1 MLITNRGQEHPE
13 RKGQQKSLTKD
24 HLWVPIH
31 QETICSRRNW
41 QGRCSLRLRK
51 NTSRLQPSIANDTYQ
66 NACRKIETIMDGD
79 YDTFSDWHTQPR
91 FPSCGQNKPNVFVLA
106 STILS
111 LVGSSISAGFEL
123 CRWISII
130 IAHPQFCESVKCSVI
145 GLSSSS
151 HPSMALSHR
160 KHLVLSGFVSWG
172 S

>member
-1 MLITNRGQEHPE
+1 MRSIIDDLRIAPSSCLHNTPARRQRLLDLKSHELPRRHLASLHSPLH
-13 RKGQQKSLTKD
+13 RK
-24 HLWVPIH
+24 HLRQIS
-31 QETICSRRNW
+31 TTR
-41 QGRCSLRLRK
+41 
-51 NTSRLQPSIANDTYQ
+51 
-66 NACRKIETIMDGD
+66 RKIDGQL

-91 FPSCGQNKPNVFVLA
+91 FPSCGQSKPNVAVLA
-106 STILS
+106 CSIFS

-151 HPSMALSHR
+151 HPSSALSHR